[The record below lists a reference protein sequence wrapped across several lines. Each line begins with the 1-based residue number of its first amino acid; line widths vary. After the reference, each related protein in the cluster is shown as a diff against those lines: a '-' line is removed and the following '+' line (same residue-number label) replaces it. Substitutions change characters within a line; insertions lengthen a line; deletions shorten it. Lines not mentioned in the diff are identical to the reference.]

1 MRRRPPVLLF
11 ESNRGRVMWVLSVIA
26 WGCVLGMAAALYASL
41 DEVVPGGDS
50 PTILFLAQLLL
61 LLVAILTDRRRRATI
76 ARIWRVPEG
85 LVFEMQGL
93 FRPFRR
99 YAAQA
104 DLGRI
109 RAYPPDTHGRM
120 GLRLPDGGPRLVM
133 HTGFQELNLGL
144 PEPEHK
150 KKRR

>member
-11 ESNRGRVMWVLSVIA
+11 ESNRGRIMWVLSLLA
-26 WGCVLGMAAALYASL
+26 WACTVGMAVALYASL
-41 DEVVPGGDS
+41 DEAVSGGDS
-50 PTILFLAQLLL
+50 PFMLFLAQVV
-61 LLVAILTDRRRRATI
+61 LLVVAVLVDYRRRATI

-93 FRPFRR
+93 FRPFHR

-109 RAYPPDTHGRM
+109 RVYPPDTHGRM
-120 GLRLPDGGPRLVM
+120 QMRLPDGGQRLVM
-133 HTGFQELNLGL
+133 HAGHQELNLGL

-150 KKRR
+150 KRRR